1 MMLRKEKSQ
10 REVAG
15 ASKRRCENEETQV
28 ERERDRERGL
38 SLLRVR
44 RSSNISELKVF

>member
-28 ERERDRERGL
+28 GENEIE
-38 SLLRVR
+38 
-44 RSSNISELKVF
+44 SEDFHSYV